1 MALVILIT
9 ILVYIILIVW
19 TWHNLGFIEK
29 TKKIAFIV
37 IGILLTYIITQ
48 IIFQISKGDITYP
61 NDEIAKQIRNAIV
74 AIFSGINGLILM
86 PIIAKNLDKINENKI
101 EKEVVSK
108 RFIIIF
114 VIFII
119 CTFIECGYMKTT
131 QEGIINT
138 YKTLEQEK

>member
-86 PIIAKNLDKINENKI
+86 PIIAKNLDKINENEI

-119 CTFIECGYMKTT
+119 WHIYRMWIYENYSRR
-131 QEGIINT
+131 NN
-138 YKTLEQEK
+138 

>member
-86 PIIAKNLDKINENKI
+86 PIIAKNLDKINKNEI

>member
-86 PIIAKNLDKINENKI
+86 PIIAK
-101 EKEVVSK
+101 
-108 RFIIIF
+108 
-114 VIFII
+114 
-119 CTFIECGYMKTT
+119 T
-131 QEGIINT
+131 
-138 YKTLEQEK
+138 

>member
-1 MALVILIT
+1 MALVVLIT

-29 TKKIAFIV
+29 TKKIAFII

-86 PIIAKNLDKINENKI
+86 PIIAKNLDKINENEI

-138 YKTLEQEK
+138 YKTLEQEN

>member
-1 MALVILIT
+1 MALVIFIT
-9 ILVYIILIVW
+9 ILIYLILIVW

-29 TKKIAFIV
+29 PKKIAFII
-37 IGILLTYIITQ
+37 IGIMITYIITQ
-48 IIFQISKGDITYP
+48 IIFQISKGDIAYQ
-61 NDEIAKQIRNAIV
+61 NEEIAKDIRNAIV

-86 PIIAKNLDKINENKI
+86 PIIAKNLDKINEDEI
-101 EKEVVSK
+101 EKDVVSK

-114 VIFII
+114 IIFII

>member
-1 MALVILIT
+1 MALVIFIT
-9 ILVYIILIVW
+9 ILIYLILIVW

-29 TKKIAFIV
+29 PKKIAFII
-37 IGILLTYIITQ
+37 IGIILTYLITQ
-48 IIFQISKGDITYP
+48 IIFQISKGNITYP
-61 NDEIAKQIRNAIV
+61 NDAIAGDIRNILV

-86 PIIAKNLDKINENKI
+86 PIIAKNLDKINEDEI

-131 QEGIINT
+131 QEGILNT
-138 YKTLEQEK
+138 YMSLEQEK